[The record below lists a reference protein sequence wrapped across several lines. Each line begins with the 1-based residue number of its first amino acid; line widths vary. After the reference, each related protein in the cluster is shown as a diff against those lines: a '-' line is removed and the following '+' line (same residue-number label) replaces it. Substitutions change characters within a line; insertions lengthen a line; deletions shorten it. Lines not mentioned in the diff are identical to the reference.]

1 MLFKLLKYDL
11 RSMWKQLSL
20 VWGAALVLAL
30 VNRLTHSLGFM
41 FRARDFENHIAA
53 ITAFALMAVFVT
65 MFIISVVF
73 VLQRFYRGL
82 LGGEG
87 YLMHTLPV
95 RAWELVAS
103 KMICAIVTYIGS
115 GIVAV
120 LSILLMIT
128 TDWWEFFFNFPLWT
142 DILRGIIAHPD
153 IIPFAESLGVDSVA
167 IMDLTA
173 QKLMGNEWDE
183 IGRYPRT
190 ARYYLE
196 KVQEAAANSKVQ
208 LVSIPQHVFCG
219 EPKGS
224 MEEEQAQM
232 AKRPMFP
239 DAQMQRRLRES
250 YQKLHMVKPLIPA
263 SKGNGG
269 LPGKTGCQGI
279 CNNFAETPFLSP
291 TGELFA
297 CCIDGVHVYGNLKE
311 AESFEEIWNGEAY
324 RSVRRNFYQGKLPKY
339 CNACSFLKGDAMSRL
354 KLTSIDETFY
364 ENEFS
369 KLLYGLAENIKR

>member
-41 FRARDFENHIAA
+41 VRARDFENHIAA

-153 IIPFAESLGVDSVA
+153 IIPFALEVCLLALAAIVQSVA
-167 IMDLTA
+167 AFYLAMALGHLFSRRRVLASIVSY
-173 QKLMGNEWDE
+173 
-183 IGRYPRT
+183 IGIYI
-190 ARYYLE
+190 LL
-196 KVQEAAANSKVQ
+196 SKVYNRVFSWN
-208 LVSIPQHVFCG
+208 LVRLLIDTVEENVHTSLLTVSAVILVPAVVFLAAVCWIL
-219 EPKGS
+219 EH
-224 MEEEQAQM
+224 
-232 AKRPMFP
+232 
-239 DAQMQRRLRES
+239 
-250 YQKLHMVKPLIPA
+250 KL
-263 SKGNGG
+263 
-269 LPGKTGCQGI
+269 
-279 CNNFAETPFLSP
+279 
-291 TGELFA
+291 
-297 CCIDGVHVYGNLKE
+297 NLE
-311 AESFEEIWNGEAY
+311 
-324 RSVRRNFYQGKLPKY
+324 
-339 CNACSFLKGDAMSRL
+339 
-354 KLTSIDETFY
+354 
-364 ENEFS
+364 
-369 KLLYGLAENIKR
+369 

>member
-128 TDWWEFFFNFPLWT
+128 TDWWEFFFNL
-142 DILRGIIAHPD
+142 DRK
-153 IIPFAESLGVDSVA
+153 SV
-167 IMDLTA
+167 
-173 QKLMGNEWDE
+173 
-183 IGRYPRT
+183 
-190 ARYYLE
+190 
-196 KVQEAAANSKVQ
+196 V
-208 LVSIPQHVFCG
+208 
-219 EPKGS
+219 
-224 MEEEQAQM
+224 
-232 AKRPMFP
+232 
-239 DAQMQRRLRES
+239 
-250 YQKLHMVKPLIPA
+250 
-263 SKGNGG
+263 
-269 LPGKTGCQGI
+269 
-279 CNNFAETPFLSP
+279 
-291 TGELFA
+291 
-297 CCIDGVHVYGNLKE
+297 
-311 AESFEEIWNGEAY
+311 
-324 RSVRRNFYQGKLPKY
+324 
-339 CNACSFLKGDAMSRL
+339 
-354 KLTSIDETFY
+354 
-364 ENEFS
+364 
-369 KLLYGLAENIKR
+369 

>member
-95 RAWELVAS
+95 RTWELVAS

-153 IIPFAESLGVDSVA
+153 IIPFALEVCLLALAAIVQGVAASYLAMALGHLFSRRRVLASIVSY
-167 IMDLTA
+167 
-173 QKLMGNEWDE
+173 
-183 IGRYPRT
+183 IGIYI
-190 ARYYLE
+190 LL
-196 KVQEAAANSKVQ
+196 SKVYNRVFSWN
-208 LVSIPQHVFCG
+208 LVRLLIDTV
-219 EPKGS
+219 EGS
-224 MEEEQAQM
+224 VHTSLITAS
-232 AKRPMFP
+232 A
-239 DAQMQRRLRES
+239 
-250 YQKLHMVKPLIPA
+250 VILIPA
-263 SKGNGG
+263 VV
-269 LPGKTGCQGI
+269 
-279 CNNFAETPFLSP
+279 FLAAVCWIL
-291 TGELFA
+291 EHKL
-297 CCIDGVHVYGNLKE
+297 NLE
-311 AESFEEIWNGEAY
+311 
-324 RSVRRNFYQGKLPKY
+324 
-339 CNACSFLKGDAMSRL
+339 
-354 KLTSIDETFY
+354 
-364 ENEFS
+364 
-369 KLLYGLAENIKR
+369 

>member
-153 IIPFAESLGVDSVA
+153 IIPFALEVCLLALAAIVQSVA
-167 IMDLTA
+167 AFYLAMALGHLFSRRRVLASIVSY
-173 QKLMGNEWDE
+173 
-183 IGRYPRT
+183 IGIYI
-190 ARYYLE
+190 LL
-196 KVQEAAANSKVQ
+196 SKVYNRVFSWN
-208 LVSIPQHVFCG
+208 LVRLLIDTV
-219 EPKGS
+219 EGS
-224 MEEEQAQM
+224 VHTSLITAS
-232 AKRPMFP
+232 A
-239 DAQMQRRLRES
+239 
-250 YQKLHMVKPLIPA
+250 VILIPA
-263 SKGNGG
+263 VV
-269 LPGKTGCQGI
+269 
-279 CNNFAETPFLSP
+279 FLAAVCWIL
-291 TGELFA
+291 EHKL
-297 CCIDGVHVYGNLKE
+297 NLE
-311 AESFEEIWNGEAY
+311 
-324 RSVRRNFYQGKLPKY
+324 
-339 CNACSFLKGDAMSRL
+339 
-354 KLTSIDETFY
+354 
-364 ENEFS
+364 
-369 KLLYGLAENIKR
+369 

>member
-95 RAWELVAS
+95 RTWELVAS

-153 IIPFAESLGVDSVA
+153 IIPFALEVCLLALAAIVQGVAAFYLAMALGHLFSRRRVLASIVSY
-167 IMDLTA
+167 
-173 QKLMGNEWDE
+173 
-183 IGRYPRT
+183 IGIYI
-190 ARYYLE
+190 LL
-196 KVQEAAANSKVQ
+196 SKVYNRVFSWN
-208 LVSIPQHVFCG
+208 LVRLLIDTV
-219 EPKGS
+219 EGS
-224 MEEEQAQM
+224 VHTSLITAS
-232 AKRPMFP
+232 A
-239 DAQMQRRLRES
+239 
-250 YQKLHMVKPLIPA
+250 VILIPA
-263 SKGNGG
+263 VV
-269 LPGKTGCQGI
+269 
-279 CNNFAETPFLSP
+279 FL
-291 TGELFA
+291 A
-297 CCIDGVHVYGNLKE
+297 AVYWILEHKLNLE
-311 AESFEEIWNGEAY
+311 
-324 RSVRRNFYQGKLPKY
+324 
-339 CNACSFLKGDAMSRL
+339 
-354 KLTSIDETFY
+354 
-364 ENEFS
+364 
-369 KLLYGLAENIKR
+369 